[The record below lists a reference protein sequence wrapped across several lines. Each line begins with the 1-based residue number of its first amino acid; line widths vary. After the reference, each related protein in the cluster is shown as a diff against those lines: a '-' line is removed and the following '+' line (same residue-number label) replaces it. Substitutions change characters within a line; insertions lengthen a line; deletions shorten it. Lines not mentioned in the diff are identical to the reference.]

1 MTLGHVPVPETST
14 VGAPGAATLTTWL
27 RNPRRRADLLTA
39 FLFLIPSLLVFGVFV
54 YFAMGF
60 NLYISFTSWNFL
72 TGSDTFVG
80 AKNYLQMVGDRGF
93 WRALR
98 NTFYYATGSVSF
110 SMAIGLLLALLL
122 SQKIRGRNFFRTLTF
137 TPYITTT
144 AAVALLWI
152 WIFHGRYGVLNHAL
166 SWVGIEPISWL
177 TNSSWAMPSVILMS
191 VWQSAGYAMLL
202 FLAGLLGIPRE
213 YYEAAEIDGAGRWA
227 SFRHITLPLLTPTT
241 FFLLVT
247 MTIRAM
253 QVFDSVAVMTRGG
266 PAGATTVLNF
276 YIYEQAF
283 TRYKA
288 SYASGVAVILFLI
301 ILVLTLI
308 QFRFSNRWVHYES

>member
-1 MTLGHVPVPETST
+1 
-14 VGAPGAATLTTWL
+14 
-27 RNPRRRADLLTA
+27 
-39 FLFLIPSLLVFGVFV
+39 
-54 YFAMGF
+54 
-60 NLYISFTSWNFL
+60 
-72 TGSDTFVG
+72 
-80 AKNYLQMVGDRGF
+80 
-93 WRALR
+93 
-98 NTFYYATGSVSF
+98 
-110 SMAIGLLLALLL
+110 
-122 SQKIRGRNFFRTLTF
+122 
-137 TPYITTT
+137 
-144 AAVALLWI
+144 
-152 WIFHGRYGVLNHAL
+152 
-166 SWVGIEPISWL
+166 
-177 TNSSWAMPSVILMS
+177 MPSVILMS